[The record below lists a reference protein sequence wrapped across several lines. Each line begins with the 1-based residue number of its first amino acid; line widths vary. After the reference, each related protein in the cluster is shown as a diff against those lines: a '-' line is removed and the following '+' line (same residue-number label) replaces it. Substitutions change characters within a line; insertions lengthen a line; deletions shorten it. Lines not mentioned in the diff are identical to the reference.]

1 MARYKVEF
9 ESPPILYIDW
19 DGKGKLRDKV
29 VDAWVSYSGYDLPE
43 YKLTEVEPATKEE
56 KQYDS

>member
-19 DGKGKLRDKV
+19 DGKGKLRHEV
-29 VDAWVSYSGYDLPE
+29 VDAWVSYSWDELPD
-43 YKLTEVEPATKEE
+43 YKLTEVEPATKGE
-56 KQYDS
+56 YA